1 MGRRERA
8 VLKIHE
14 EDQIVVRCLLSDSI
28 IAGYRTGS
36 ALQKSKTKQQ
46 LKNWSSVLH
55 FARSLVKVSPVPC
68 RAAGLGCV
76 PIFCPAGEFSDYTGT
91 SQPQRTF
98 ARKERKA
105 LDLSDCI
112 SDAVA
117 GSVVCQTNTQFN
129 TEWTM
134 EPVTFEK
141 LATLIPL
148 TLLCAIFGE
157 VCTAVSVDMTQ
168 TNIVVVEG
176 HTAVLPA
183 GYHAVSTDLSKNT
196 VVWTTDSLRY
206 KQIISY
212 SGGQQSQ
219 GDPRVGFMHTMP
231 SSNVSIYINNTKESD
246 SGRYSYNVVIPGQ
259 TGFSG
264 GINLTVHVPPS
275 VPVCSMRGEAVIK
288 DNVTLSCQSRSGKPI
303 PVYSW
308 EKKAPTTQV
317 FFPPIQDSRSGTLQ
331 LTNLTK
337 QMSGMY
343 VCTSSNS
350 AGNESCYINLEVSEP
365 VNAGMIAGVVVG
377 TLLGVLAIIL
387 AVYIFLKLRRH
398 SGEDMANEI
407 KEDAPAPR
415 RVSWSKSGAGSDIV
429 SRNGTLSSI
438 TTSATHTR
446 GPGHPQHHYPP
457 KPASDT
463 TSIVTTAG
471 STIGYRPGLYLP
483 RGGEPSYNHNIHERG
498 QPGPASE
505 PTANGNSA
513 PWTDGAQPQ
522 APRPAVVT
530 GVSSSNIM
538 RMGGIPVMVP
548 AQNQAGSLV

>member
-1 MGRRERA
+1 
-8 VLKIHE
+8 
-14 EDQIVVRCLLSDSI
+14 
-28 IAGYRTGS
+28 
-36 ALQKSKTKQQ
+36 
-46 LKNWSSVLH
+46 
-55 FARSLVKVSPVPC
+55 
-68 RAAGLGCV
+68 
-76 PIFCPAGEFSDYTGT
+76 
-91 SQPQRTF
+91 
-98 ARKERKA
+98 
-105 LDLSDCI
+105 
-112 SDAVA
+112 
-117 GSVVCQTNTQFN
+117 
-129 TEWTM
+129 
-134 EPVTFEK
+134 
-141 LATLIPL
+141 
-148 TLLCAIFGE
+148 
-157 VCTAVSVDMTQ
+157 MTQ

-183 GYHAVSTDLSKNT
+183 GYYASSTDLSKNT
-196 VVWTTDSLRY
+196 VVWTTDSLGY
-206 KQIISY
+206 KQMISY

-219 GDPRVGFMHTMP
+219 GDPRVGFKHTMPSSNVSIYINNTKESDSGRYSYNVVIPGQPGFSGGINLTVHVRFYLHCFGVSVQMISYSGGQQSQGDPRVGFKHTMP

-275 VPVCSMRGEAVIK
+275 VPVCSMRGEAVIN

-343 VCTSSNS
+343 VCTASNS

-377 TLLGVLAIIL
+377 TVLGVLAIIL

-513 PWTDGAQPQ
+513 PRTDGAQPQ
-522 APRPAVVT
+522 ALRPAVVT